1 MTVCMDLTNIGLF
14 NVAGKRMS
22 WLAERQDLLAS
33 NIANVNTPDFKGS
46 DVESF
51 ASALKGAG
59 NVTPTLT
66 DPGHMAGT
74 IPVEFAEAVQDASD
88 GKSVDGNAVNLDQQL
103 VKVADTESDQSLVT
117 SVWKS
122 YVGMFNTALGKA

>member
-1 MTVCMDLTNIGLF
+1 MRMDLTNIGLF
-14 NVAGKRMS
+14 NTANKRLS
-22 WLAERQDLLAS
+22 WLAERQSVLAS
-33 NIANVNTPDFKGS
+33 NIANVNTPDFKSS

-51 ASALKGAG
+51 SSALQGAG
-59 NVTPTLT
+59 NVTPTMT
-66 DPGHMAGT
+66 QAGHMAGT
-74 IPVEFAEAVQDASD
+74 VPVQFAQPVKDTTD
-88 GKSVDGNAVNLDQQL
+88 TRSVDGNAVNLDSQL